1 MAFLVIYLL
10 SFLWQ
15 RQPEIHLF
23 AARLKEQNGDIA
35 GARAAFQ
42 LLHSEISPGLLEAVI
57 KHANMEQRLVSFHE
71 QVVTEELA

>member
-1 MAFLVIYLL
+1 MVINFP

-42 LLHSEISPGLLEAVI
+42 LVHSEISPGLVEAVI
-57 KHANMEQRLVSFHE
+57 KHANMEQRQVSFHDH
-71 QVVTEELA
+71 VVIEGLL